1 MPHYQPPAKE
11 AHGLIVAYLKP
22 NADSDQALS
31 DVRNLTLPDPKVM
44 QIATA
49 SYLKKEQPANK
60 PIETGDVIGAFVN
73 SISGEPIQSARA
85 HADMDKLVQE
95 IRKMPHFTSNINHW

>member
-1 MPHYQPPAKE
+1 MPHYHTPEEE

-22 NADSDQALS
+22 HADSEKALS

-44 QIATA
+44 EIATA

-60 PIETGDVIGAFVN
+60 PVETGDVIGAFVN
-73 SISGEPIQSARA
+73 SISGEPIQSAQA
-85 HADMDKLVQE
+85 HADMDKLVQM
-95 IRKMPHFTSNINHW
+95 IKGMPHFTADIKHW

>member
-1 MPHYQPPAKE
+1 MPHYHPPEEE
-11 AHGLIVAYLKP
+11 AHGLIVAHLKP
-22 NADSDQALS
+22 NADSQKALS

-60 PIETGDVIGAFVN
+60 PVEIGDVIGAFVN
-73 SISGEPIQSARA
+73 AISAEPIQSAQA
-85 HADMDKLVQE
+85 HADMDKLVQK
-95 IRKMPHFTSNINHW
+95 IKQMPHFTADIKHW